1 MLDAIIPV
9 IPSIIPLIDLFL
21 HSLIAI
27 IPNTT
32 AHIPICIP
40 IIMSGKKHSTA
51 EKETDTMPKTNDT
64 CANISFFIT

>member
-9 IPSIIPLIDLFL
+9 VPRIIPLSALFL
-21 HSLIAI
+21 YSLNAI
-27 IPNTT
+27 IPKTI
-32 AHIPICIP
+32 AYIPIIIP